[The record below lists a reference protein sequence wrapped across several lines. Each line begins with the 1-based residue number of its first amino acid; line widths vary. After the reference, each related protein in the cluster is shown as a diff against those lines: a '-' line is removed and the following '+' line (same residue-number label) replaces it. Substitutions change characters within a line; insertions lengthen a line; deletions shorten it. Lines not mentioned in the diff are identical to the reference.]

1 MNLFSTSNNLK
12 ERKRVLVSTH
22 LLPEGFSQLEEHFEV
37 VFPENEVFSR
47 NEILQLLPSFDAFV
61 PTFQFKVDKDIIDA
75 GQDRLRIIANYGVGY
90 NNIDIDYAGSK
101 NIIVTNTPDPVIEPT
116 AEQAFALMLAAAR
129 RVAECDRKLRLK
141 AGLKWGV
148 LENLGQTLYGKT
160 IGIVGMG
167 RIGQSLARRAVANG
181 MKILYCNRSR
191 LSLDIENIYQAEWM
205 ELSDLLASSDVVSLH
220 IPLTNETF
228 HLIDSEKL
236 ARMKTTAILINTAR
250 GPVVNELDLV
260 KALKDRRIYA
270 AALDV
275 YEFEPI
281 ISQELLQMD
290 NVVLAP
296 HSGTATFE
304 ARNDMA
310 RFVSQNIIRY
320 FAGRTDIN
328 RVN

>member
-1 MNLFSTSNNLK
+1 
-12 ERKRVLVSTH
+12 
-22 LLPEGFSQLEEHFEV
+22 
-37 VFPENEVFSR
+37 
-47 NEILQLLPSFDAFV
+47 
-61 PTFQFKVDKDIIDA
+61 
-75 GQDRLRIIANYGVGY
+75 
-90 NNIDIDYAGSK
+90 
-101 NIIVTNTPDPVIEPT
+101 
-116 AEQAFALMLAAAR
+116 
-129 RVAECDRKLRLK
+129 
-141 AGLKWGV
+141 
-148 LENLGQTLYGKT
+148 
-160 IGIVGMG
+160 MG

-205 ELSDLLASSDVVSLH
+205 ELNDLLASSDVVSLH
-220 IPLTNETF
+220 IPLTDETF
-228 HLIDSEKL
+228 HLIASEEL
-236 ARMKTTAILINTAR
+236 GRMKASAILVNTAR
-250 GPVVNELDLV
+250 GQVINENDLIN
-260 KALKDRRIYA
+260 ALENRSIYA

-281 ISQELLQMD
+281 ISQKLLQMD

-296 HSGTATFE
+296 HNGTATIE

>member
-1 MNLFSTSNNLK
+1 MNLFSTSSNLK
-12 ERKRVLVSTH
+12 EKKRVLVSTR
-22 LLPEGFSQLEEHFEV
+22 LLREGFSHLEEHFEV

-61 PTFQFKVDKDIIDA
+61 PTFQFRVDKDIIDA
-75 GQDRLRIIANYGVGY
+75 GQDRLKIIANYGVGY
-90 NNIDIDYAGSK
+90 NNIDIDYANSK

-129 RVAECDRKLRLK
+129 RVAECDRKLRSK
-141 AGLKWGV
+141 DGLKWGV

-181 MKILYCNRSR
+181 MKILYCNRSK
-191 LSLDIENIYQAEWM
+191 LSLDIESLYQAEWM
-205 ELSDLLASSDVVSLH
+205 DMNDLLASSDVVSLH
-220 IPLTNETF
+220 VPLTDETF
-228 HLIDSEKL
+228 HLIASDEL
-236 ARMKTTAILINTAR
+236 GRMKATAILVNTAR
-250 GPVVNELDLV
+250 GQVINEKDLIN
-260 KALKDRRIYA
+260 ALENRSIYA

-281 ISQELLQMD
+281 ISQKLLQID

-296 HSGTATFE
+296 HNGTATIE

>member
-1 MNLFSTSNNLK
+1 MNLFSTSGNLK
-12 ERKRVLVSTH
+12 EKKRVLVSTR
-22 LLPEGFSQLEEHFEV
+22 LLREGFSQLEEHLEV

-47 NEILQLLPSFDAFV
+47 DEILQLLPSFDAFV

-75 GQDRLRIIANYGVGY
+75 GQDRLKIIANYGVGY
-90 NNIDIDYAGSK
+90 NNIDIDYACRK

-141 AGLKWGV
+141 DGLKWGV

-167 RIGQSLARRAVANG
+167 RIGQSLARRALANG
-181 MKILYCNRSR
+181 MKIVYYNRTK
-191 LSLDIENIYQAEWM
+191 LPLDIENLYQAEWM
-205 ELSDLLASSDVVSLH
+205 ELDDLLSASDVVSLH
-220 IPLTNETF
+220 VPLTNETF

-236 ARMKTTAILINTAR
+236 AQMKTTAILINTAR

-281 ISQELLQMD
+281 INQELLQMD

-296 HSGTATFE
+296 HNGTATIE

-310 RFVSQNIIRY
+310 RLVSQNIIRY